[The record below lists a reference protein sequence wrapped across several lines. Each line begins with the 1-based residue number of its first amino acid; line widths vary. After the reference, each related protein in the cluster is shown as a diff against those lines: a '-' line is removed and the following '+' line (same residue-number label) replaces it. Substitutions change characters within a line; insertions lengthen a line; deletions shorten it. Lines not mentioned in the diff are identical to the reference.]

1 MDDQE
6 QEVEKVWLLFMHEE
20 VKRLEREVCLVV

>member
-6 QEVEKVWLLFMHEE
+6 QEVEKVWLLFMPEE